1 MIKLGRL
8 YKWKSENYKDKISV
22 LGKSSKLLDQKF
34 ISLVKNSEKCNDMLE
49 IISEANTLKRKS
61 DEQVDDMRELEE
73 TSKLLKEQ
81 KRKL

>member
-1 MIKLGRL
+1 MEIGELQG
-8 YKWKSENYKDKISV
+8 KISV

-34 ISLVKNSEKCNDMLE
+34 ISLVKNSEKCNDNMLE

>member
-1 MIKLGRL
+1 
-8 YKWKSENYKDKISV
+8 
-22 LGKSSKLLDQKF
+22 
-34 ISLVKNSEKCNDMLE
+34 MLE

-81 KRKL
+81 TRKL

>member
-1 MIKLGRL
+1 
-8 YKWKSENYKDKISV
+8 
-22 LGKSSKLLDQKF
+22 
-34 ISLVKNSEKCNDMLE
+34 MLE

-73 TSKLLKEQ
+73 TLKLLKEQ

>member
-34 ISLVKNSEKCNDMLE
+34 ISLVKNSEKCNNMLE
-49 IISEANTLKRKS
+49 IISEANALKRKS

>member
-1 MIKLGRL
+1 MEIRELQG
-8 YKWKSENYKDKISV
+8 KISV

>member
-1 MIKLGRL
+1 MEIRELQG
-8 YKWKSENYKDKISV
+8 NISV

-34 ISLVKNSEKCNDMLE
+34 ISLVKNSEKCNNMLE
-49 IISEANTLKRKS
+49 IISEANALKRKS
-61 DEQVDDMRELEE
+61 DEQIDDMRELEE